1 MGREDGNANRTG
13 RSRRRTAHIEDA
25 GLQEPRAATRALV
38 IRFWWPR
45 RNAAQFIHG
54 VRDEIA
60 ASPGVSNRSEARAS
74 AMRALLVDGASL

>member
-38 IRFWWPR
+38 IRFWWPGR
-45 RNAAQFIHG
+45 EGGHL
-54 VRDEIA
+54 
-60 ASPGVSNRSEARAS
+60 SECRPEPS
-74 AMRALLVDGASL
+74 